1 MFQDKTAVLLSSA
14 VLVAAVTLTGCG
26 GSAAKKASTGAASA
40 AGGASS
46 SSGAYSS
53 SGAPSS
59 SGASA
64 GGPAKTCSAGHS
76 QAMINGKSKCLAA
89 GQVCSAKAVAQY
101 PQYGFVCAT
110 SNGKLVLR
118 RK

>member
-26 GSAAKKASTGAASA
+26 GSAAKKVSTGAGSA

-46 SSGAYSS
+46 SSGAY
-53 SGAPSS
+53 SS

-101 PQYGFVCAT
+101 PQYGFVCAS